1 MLRNCQRCRVMKE
14 SELTWDSKNKERNV
28 LRMNMKA
35 DVLSDREG
43 NQCGGKREKEK
54 RREEKERDGKIRKE
68 EKERK

>member
-1 MLRNCQRCRVMKE
+1 MKE

-43 NQCGGKREKEK
+43 NQCGGKGEKEK
-54 RREEKERDGKIRKE
+54 RREEKER
-68 EKERK
+68 